1 MVIWDSYYSFI
12 FLSIYHYFYQYFLC
26 CIKARNHRREA
37 NAVCQIEMWILFLII
52 QPQILHI
59 ELVKGSGGLGFTL
72 SGGANT
78 VGGCFVRDIVGG
90 PAKEDGRLQQGDQ
103 ILMVRK
109 LFKCGKG
116 LFL

>member
-1 MVIWDSYYSFI
+1 M
-12 FLSIYHYFYQYFLC
+12 
-26 CIKARNHRREA
+26 
-37 NAVCQIEMWILFLII
+37 
-52 QPQILHI
+52 
-59 ELVKGSGGLGFTL
+59 KGSGGLGFTL

-109 LFKCGKG
+109 LFKCSKG
-116 LFL
+116 LFLQTNKREQVSKETVVLRRWEYYKLIWFYQLS

>member
-1 MVIWDSYYSFI
+1 MKS
-12 FLSIYHYFYQYFLC
+12 
-26 CIKARNHRREA
+26 
-37 NAVCQIEMWILFLII
+37 
-52 QPQILHI
+52 
-59 ELVKGSGGLGFTL
+59 SGGLGFTL

-109 LFKCGKG
+109 QFKMQQK
-116 LFL
+116 LVSSAYFPPFFH